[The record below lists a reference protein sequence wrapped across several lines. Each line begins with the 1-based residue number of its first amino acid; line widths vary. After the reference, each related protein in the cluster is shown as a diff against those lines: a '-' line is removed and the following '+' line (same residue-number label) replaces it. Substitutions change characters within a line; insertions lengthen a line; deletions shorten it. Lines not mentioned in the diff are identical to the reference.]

1 MFPVDN
7 ALKRAHAV
15 LFEKDK
21 NKSFGVGDSKREEA
35 TCENFQVY
43 MACKGYLDTDKRHVQ
58 LEKGS
63 TVGDARAA
71 FGRPMRQQKVTD
83 EDAYR
88 ISEKDPIAK
97 HSRDCRIS
105 LVFAYDKNEEYRR
118 FVHPEEYEVKEV
130 NLEQEL
136 QKLPPGLK

>member
-21 NKSFGVGDSKREEA
+21 NKSFGFGDSKREEA

-105 LVFAYDKNEEYRR
+105 LVFAYDKNEEKETLKEEYRR
-118 FVHPEEYEVKEV
+118 FVHPEDYEVK
-130 NLEQEL
+130 
-136 QKLPPGLK
+136 